1 MRIRKITMGATA
13 LAFSFG
19 ILAVAVAPGVASAKT
34 LKTGTGTYNCTDI
47 TGTISFSPPL
57 TLNGST
63 TANDTV
69 SVATTSTGC
78 TGGSPAVTT
87 TSNTGTVVVAS
98 QNCSS
103 LESAGAI
110 PPITLTDT
118 YKKATAST
126 YTASTSD
133 KISSSGKISF
143 KLTGPVTGSY
153 PSSKASAKAKIQQT
167 ESALAAE
174 CAGTGLASLNI
185 ASGTS
190 TGN

>member
-1 MRIRKITMGATA
+1 MGATA

-19 ILAVAVAPGVASAKT
+19 ILAVAVAPGVASAKA

-78 TGGSPAVTT
+78 TGGKPVVTT
-87 TSNTGTVVVAS
+87 TSSTGTVVVAS

-103 LESAGAI
+103 LETAGAI

-118 YKKATAST
+118 YKKAAAST
-126 YTASTSD
+126 YTATTSD

-143 KLTGPVTGSY
+143 KLSGPVTGSY
-153 PSSKASAKAKIQQT
+153 PSSAAKAKAKIQQS

-174 CAGTGLASLNI
+174 CAGTGLASLTI